1 MLKRFAII
9 LIALSAPAG
18 AQQMQVPQDS
28 AQIQMGFVPVVKA
41 VTPAVVNIYA
51 RRVIEGRASPFA
63 DDPFF
68 GQLFRNFGAQR
79 PRVENSLGSGV
90 ILGPDGIVVSN
101 YHVVGQATDI
111 RVVLNDRRE
120 FDATVLLSDEESD
133 LAILQLEGGADLP
146 ALDLRAS
153 DSVEVGELVLA
164 VGNPFGVGQTVSSGI
179 VSGLARSGTAT
190 GNARGYFI
198 QTDAPINPG
207 NSGGALVDTNGRLI
221 GINTSILSRSGGSNG
236 IGFAIPATLV
246 GQFVEQARAGETA
259 FQRPWAGVTGQ
270 PVSYDMAE
278 GLGFGRAGGIIL
290 SDMHPASPFGAA
302 GLAPGDVILAV
313 DGQEVNGPAEMIY
326 RMSVAGLGAEVAMR
340 VVQNG
345 ETREVTVPMVRAPD
359 TPPRAT
365 LVTGPRAAV
374 PGVTL
379 SSINPAVMAE
389 YDLPLTAAG
398 ALVED
403 PGEIG
408 ARAGLRAGDIIMSVN
423 GAAVTDSAS
432 AEAALEAAERG
443 LALDVQRG
451 QRRLSMRFRL

>member
-1 MLKRFAII
+1 MLRSLAML
-9 LIALSAPAG
+9 LIVLATPA
-18 AQQMQVPQDS
+18 AAQMQVPQS
-28 AQIQMGFVPVVKA
+28 NAQIQMGFVPVVKQ

-68 GQLFRNFGAQR
+68 GQLFGDFGAQR

-90 ILGPDGIVVSN
+90 ILGADGIVVSN

-120 FDATVLLSDEESD
+120 YDARVLLADEESD
-133 LAILQLEGGADLP
+133 LAILKIDAEAALP
-146 ALDLRAS
+146 ALTLRGS
-153 DSVEVGELVLA
+153 DTVEVGELVLA

-207 NSGGALVDTNGRLI
+207 NSGGALVDVNGALI
-221 GINTSILSRSGGSNG
+221 GVNTSILSRSGGSNG

-246 GQFVEQARAGETA
+246 GQFVEQARAGETR

-270 PVSYDMAE
+270 PVTNDMAE
-278 GLGFGRAGGIIL
+278 GLGLGRAGGIIL
-290 SDMHPASPFGAA
+290 SDIHPASPFGDA
-302 GLAPGDVILAV
+302 GLGPGDVILSV

-326 RMSVAGLGAEVAMR
+326 RMSIAGLGADVTINALR
-340 VVQNG
+340 DG
-345 ETREVTVPMVRAPD
+345 ETREVTVPMTRAPEM
-359 TPPRAT
+359 PPRAT
-365 LVTGPRAAV
+365 LTTGPRAAV
-374 PGVTL
+374 PGMTL
-379 SSINPAVMAE
+379 STVNPAVLAE
-389 YDLPLTAAG
+389 FDLPLTAEG
-398 ALVED
+398 VLVDD
-403 PGEIG
+403 PGAVG
-408 ARAGLRAGDIIMSVN
+408 ARAGLRAGDVILGID

-432 AEAALEAAERG
+432 AEAALEAAQAR
-443 LALDVQRG
+443 LALDIQRG
-451 QRRLSMRFRL
+451 QRRLTMRFRL